1 MSEDPKHGLSGWLTG
16 ETGAP
21 RPRIDPMDTVRTT
34 DGGDLRPPPAGQ
46 SCVTERFDD
55 LGEIGRG
62 GMNVVRRVFD
72 KYLLRDTALKVLD
85 PAIGHGDYRARRF
98 LEEARVTGQLEHP
111 NIVPVHELGTD
122 DAGVLYFSMKL
133 VQGDTLEKQIADAGD
148 RRLHPDSLAHFLHVL
163 VKVCEAVSFAHSKGV
178 VHRDLKP
185 SNIMVG
191 EFGQVYLMDWGI
203 ARIASEEIPDGV
215 RLHSPD
221 AEPPPD
227 DAPADTIVGTPRYM
241 APELAEGRHDLVDGQ
256 TDVFALGGTLY
267 HVLTGRPPHNA
278 TSYYMVLVQAT
289 KADIPPPDTVVPS
302 GVPAGLSR
310 IAMKALSRDKVDRY
324 ASVVDMQRDL
334 ESFLRGAWHLPIRSV
349 HADTRIIT
357 QGDDGEEAYI
367 IVSGTCAVVRYFD
380 GTRRVVRELGP
391 GEVFGELAILTD
403 KPRSAHVDA
412 ITPVELMVV
421 TRATLS
427 EAIGLDSWVGRF
439 VRALAERFRELD
451 ARVEKRQLRRHRE
464 ETGRRPGASSS
475 WISSHP
481 RSRRNSGR

>member
-1 MSEDPKHGLSGWLTG
+1 MTDEPKRGLSSWLTD
-16 ETGAP
+16 TGSP
-21 RPRIDPMDTVRTT
+21 RVRIDPMDTVRTSV
-34 DGGDLRPPPAGQ
+34 GGEFNPPPAGQ

-85 PAIGHGDYRARRF
+85 PAIGHSDYRARRF

-122 DAGVLYFSMKL
+122 DEGVLYFSMKL
-133 VQGDTLEKQIADAGD
+133 VQGDTLGQQIAASGE
-148 RRLHPDSLAHFLHVL
+148 RRLEPDVLAHFLQVL

-185 SNIMVG
+185 ANIMVG

-203 ARIASEEIPDGV
+203 ARIADEDSTEGV
-215 RLHSPD
+215 TLHR
-221 AEPPPD
+221 AETTPPPD
-227 DAPADTIVGTPRYM
+227 DAPVDTIVGTPRYM
-241 APELAEGRHDLVDGQ
+241 APEQAEGRHDLIDAQ

-289 KADIPPPDTVVPS
+289 KADIPPPDSVTPT

-310 IAMKALSRDKVDRY
+310 IAMKALAREKSERY
-324 ASVVDMQRDL
+324 ASVVEMQHDL
-334 ESFLRGAWHLPIRSV
+334 EAFLRGAWHLPIRRF
-349 HADTRIIT
+349 HAGHRIIT
-357 QGDDGEEAYI
+357 QGDEGDEAYI
-367 IVSGTCAVVRYFD
+367 VVSGVCAVVRYLD

-391 GEVFGELAILTD
+391 GEVFGELAILTE

-412 ITPVELMVV
+412 TTEVELMVV
-421 TRATLS
+421 TRQTLS

-451 ARVEKRQLRRHRE
+451 ARVEKRELRLHRE
-464 ETGRRPGASSS
+464 ATGSINLNELVLGDDE
-475 WISSHP
+475 
-481 RSRRNSGR
+481 RS

>member
-1 MSEDPKHGLSGWLTG
+1 MSASPDEPKRGLSSWLTSETG
-16 ETGAP
+16 ETPG
-21 RPRIDPMDTVRTT
+21 RRLDPMDTVRTSV
-34 DGGDLRPPPAGQ
+34 DGDLRPPPAGHG
-46 SCVTERFDD
+46 CVTERFDD

-62 GMNVVRRVFD
+62 GMNTVRRVFD

-85 PAIGHGDYRARRF
+85 PAIDHGDYRARRF

-122 DAGVLYFSMKL
+122 DEGVLYFSMKL
-133 VQGDTLEKQIADAGD
+133 VQGDTLGQQIAASGE
-148 RRLHPDSLAHFLHVL
+148 RRLEPDVLAHFLQVL

-185 SNIMVG
+185 ANIMVG

-203 ARIASEEIPDGV
+203 ARIADSDATGGV
-215 RLHSPD
+215 RLHGVETDSPD
-221 AEPPPD
+221 D
-227 DAPADTIVGTPRYM
+227 TPADTIVGTPRYM
-241 APELAEGRHDLVDGQ
+241 APEQAEGRHDLIDAQ

-289 KADIPPPDTVVPS
+289 KADIPPPDTVVPK
-302 GVPAGLSR
+302 GVPAGLAR
-310 IAMKALSRDKVDRY
+310 IAMKAMAREKSERY
-324 ASVVDMQRDL
+324 ATVVDMQRDI
-334 ESFLRGAWHLPIRSV
+334 EAFLRGAWHLPTKTY
-349 HADTRIIT
+349 ADGTRIIT
-357 QGDDGEEAYI
+357 EGAEGDEAYI
-367 IVSGTCAVVRYFD
+367 IVEGQCAVVHYLD
-380 GTRRVVRELGP
+380 GTRDVVRTLGP

-412 ITPVELMVV
+412 VGQVKLMVV
-421 TRATLS
+421 TRETLS

-451 ARVEKRQLRRHRE
+451 AKVQKRQLMLHRE
-464 ETGRRPGASSS
+464 TTGTHRVVDIEKS
-475 WISSHP
+475 
-481 RSRRNSGR
+481 

>member
-1 MSEDPKHGLSGWLTG
+1 MSTDTGEPKRGLSSWLTSETG
-16 ETGAP
+16 ETPG
-21 RPRIDPMDTVRTT
+21 RPLDPMDTVRTSV
-34 DGGDLRPPPAGQ
+34 DGDLRPPPAGHG
-46 SCVTERFDD
+46 CVTERFDD

-62 GMNVVRRVFD
+62 GMNTVHRVFD

-85 PAIGHGDYRARRF
+85 PAIDTGDYRARRF

-122 DAGVLYFSMKL
+122 DEGVLYFSMKL
-133 VQGDTLEKQIADAGD
+133 VQGDTLGQQIAGAGE
-148 RRLHPDSLAHFLHVL
+148 RRLEPDVLAHFLQVL

-185 SNIMVG
+185 ANIMVG

-203 ARIASEEIPDGV
+203 ARIANTNSTDGV
-215 RLHSPD
+215 QLH
-221 AEPPPD
+221 ALATAPD

-241 APELAEGRHDLVDGQ
+241 APEQAEGRHDLIDAQ

-289 KADIPPPDTVVPS
+289 KADIPPPESVVPQ
-302 GVPAGLSR
+302 GVPAGLAR
-310 IAMKALSRDKVDRY
+310 IAMKAMARDKAERY
-324 ASVVDMQRDL
+324 ATVVDMQRDI
-334 ESFLRGAWHLPIRSV
+334 EAFLRGAWHLPTKTYP
-349 HADTRIIT
+349 DGTRIIT
-357 QGDDGEEAYI
+357 QGDEGHEAYI
-367 IVSGTCAVVRYFD
+367 IVEGECAVAHYLD
-380 GTRRVVRELGP
+380 GTKSVVRTLGP

-412 ITPVELMVV
+412 IGQVKLMVV

-451 ARVEKRQLRRHRE
+451 ARVQKRQLKLHRE
-464 ETGRRPGASSS
+464 TTGT
-475 WISSHP
+475 H
-481 RSRRNSGR
+481 RNIEIEKG